1 MNRAIS
7 AEEMRSAPKKG
18 AKFSKSFPSKRFVKL
33 GRKTSEGSLHSS
45 SSTSPSAET
54 DVTFRQPSKSRLHR
68 HANRLSGVFFP
79 ASASSSGSLALGSG
93 VRWSY
98 RDKKRC
104 NDLES
109 DNDCELSSQIT
120 APGILKVFGGEICR
134 GAHYKS
140 VLASTNSSAA
150 ELVKEALDR
159 YGLGKDEADSYVLCD
174 TIGSISSH
182 QWKTEGFR
190 VVGSN
195 EKPLLLQSLW
205 KPREG
210 LARRFEIQKRSW
222 VEEQA
227 SKDRDT
233 ITAGINAQARRLQKS
248 HSRVKSTLI
257 EKKTDQQGHGRNRS
271 VLDLSHVGKAKDELI
286 SCLEESLGQD
296 SNAPSESFKEDYV
309 QLTSAPEEES
319 GQQDETETLCPLESG
334 GEREAE
340 ESEREETESSDDNNT
355 QFSIHPPRDCP
366 YLLLLQGYSL
376 TQDFVIYLLANPT
389 ILIGSSHGT
398 GNESKPDIVL
408 ASPDILPKHCC
419 LHRHSLPS
427 PTVLRPCQGASVM
440 RNGEVVKEEVLLAPG
455 DVIGLGHNYL
465 FLFKDH
471 LSNKEETCCK
481 LTQSSVSPAAGLMQH
496 PNSATESKEKIMATL
511 SPPFIISPE
520 GHYFTLS
527 YQPADEARIISEIV
541 AMGDRKTEHRPPLS
555 VAFLLCVCLQCSSA
569 QTSDLRRLLL
579 LTASLVQSSVW
590 DYTKKLAAAQT
601 EASVGV
607 GSCQDL
613 ISGLRPLVT
622 WLSNSLELLQFI
634 QNDLLMILRL
644 RAENE
649 REEEGK
655 GRVEQDESLAAM
667 ELHLSQVQSAS
678 EETTTVL
685 EEVIMLCFQ
694 QCVYYITKI
703 LHPILMGLL
712 DCNPFRE
719 SAGSP
724 TSGGLRTPYELEQLV
739 LVLSETGRL
748 LSERLLHP
756 EMSSQLMAYLF
767 YFINASLF
775 NSLMERG
782 SEPGFYQWSR
792 GVCMRANLDLLLD
805 WAHAAGL
812 GELALEHT
820 LTFSTA
826 TNLLAT
832 PRKNLLQ
839 TSWASLRREYPTLSP
854 AQLNHLLSFYSPA
867 SPCRHIWSPSVE
879 DRAAAHDTADIL
891 EDFDEHHPLVL
902 PDVGDEFH
910 LRGTVTDSGLAEQL
924 NQLQEFIK
932 NLNNSNAI
940 KDSVAQPFSSYML
953 DLSCT
958 KHLSRKLQ
966 NTELQAAEMEC
977 SEDIRLDLDRFIIDG
992 DTPKLESDIW
1002 KKFDIDSSPHD
1013 STVETLEDGGL
1024 VSECL
1029 AALKVGHFKPGGS
1042 TSRGI
1047 SALIEEEEE
1056 EELLESNSELFSL
1069 ELRRGK
1075 RGLGLSLVDTSE
1087 TSFKVEGMLVGAVIP
1102 DSPAGRCGKLRPGDQ
1117 ILAVNAVSL
1126 IGLDYHSG
1134 KELIQTSGDRLKLLV
1149 APSGWTHQTMRTDC

>member
-7 AEEMRSAPKKG
+7 SEEMRSAPKKG
-18 AKFSKSFPSKRFVKL
+18 AFSKAFPSKRFVKL

-45 SSTSPSAET
+45 SSTGPSAET
-54 DVTFRQPSKSRLHR
+54 DVTVKQPSKSRLHR
-68 HANRLSGVFFP
+68 YANRLSGVFFP
-79 ASASSSGSLALGSG
+79 ASSSSSGSVALGSG

-104 NDLES
+104 NDLEP
-109 DNDCELSSQIT
+109 DNNCELSSQIT

-159 YGLGKDEADSYVLCD
+159 YGLNKDEADSYVLCD

-257 EKKTDQQGHGRNRS
+257 EKKTDRQSQWRNGS
-271 VLDLSHVGKAKDELI
+271 VLDLSNVGQTKDQLI
-286 SCLEESLGQD
+286 DRLEEPLGQD
-296 SNAPSESFKEDYV
+296 SNVPSERFKEDYV

-319 GQQDETETLCPLESG
+319 GPQDETETLCPLEPG

-389 ILIGSSHGT
+389 ILIGSPHGT
-398 GNESKPDIVL
+398 GKESKPDIVL

-419 LHRHSLPS
+419 LHRLSLPG
-427 PTVLRPCQGASVM
+427 PTVLRPCQGATVM
-440 RNGEVVKEEVLLAPG
+440 RNGEAVNEEVLLAPG

-471 LSNKEETCCK
+471 LNDKEGACCEVS
-481 LTQSSVSPAAGLMQH
+481 QSSVSPATGLMQH
-496 PNSATESKEKIMATL
+496 PNAATESEEKIMPTL
-511 SPPFIISPE
+511 CSINSPPFIISQE
-520 GHYFTLS
+520 GRYFTLS
-527 YQPADEARIISEIV
+527 YPPEDEARIISEIV
-541 AMGDRKTEHRPPLS
+541 AMGDTKTEDRPPLS

-569 QTSDLRRLLL
+569 RLQTSDLRRLLL
-579 LTASLVQSSVW
+579 LTASRVQSSVW

-601 EASVGV
+601 EVSVGV
-607 GSCQDL
+607 GAYLQDL

-634 QNDLLMILRL
+634 QTDLLMILRL

-649 REEEGK
+649 REEEVK
-655 GRVEQDESLAAM
+655 SRVEQAGSSAAT
-667 ELHLSQVQSAS
+667 ELYLSQVQSAS

-694 QCVYYITKI
+694 QCVYYITKV
-703 LHPILMGLL
+703 LHPILTGLL

-719 SAGSP
+719 SADSP
-724 TSGGLRTPYELEQLV
+724 TSGGLKTPYELEQLV
-739 LVLSETGRL
+739 LVMSETGRL
-748 LSERLLHP
+748 LSGCLLHP

-782 SEPGFYQWSR
+782 SERGFYQWSR

-805 WAHAAGL
+805 WAHTAGL

-826 TNLLAT
+826 INLLAT

-867 SPCRHIWSPSVE
+867 SPCRHIWTPSVE

-902 PDVGDEFH
+902 PDVGDDFH
-910 LRGTVTDSGLAEQL
+910 LRGTVADSGLVEQL
-924 NQLQEFIK
+924 SQLKEFIK
-932 NLNNSNAI
+932 NLSNSNSI
-940 KDSVAQPFSSYML
+940 KDSFAQPLSLTS

-958 KHLSRKLQ
+958 NNSPQSPQ
-966 NTELQAAEMEC
+966 NMEPQAEGTGC
-977 SEDIRLDLDRFIIDG
+977 SENMKLDLDPFITHT
-992 DTPKLESDIW
+992 DTPKLQSDIW
-1002 KKFDIDSSPHD
+1002 KKFDIDSSPHG
-1013 STVETLEDGGL
+1013 SAVETLEDGGL

-1029 AALKVGHFKPGGS
+1029 AALRVGRFKGEEF
-1042 TSRGI
+1042 
-1047 SALIEEEEE
+1047 ALIEEEEE
-1056 EELLESNSELFSL
+1056 DELFQCNNELFSL

-1087 TSFKVEGMLVGAVIP
+1087 TSFKAKGMLVRAVLP
-1102 DSPAGRCGKLRPGDQ
+1102 DSPAGRCGKLLPGDQ

-1126 IGLDYHSG
+1126 IDLDYQSG
-1134 KELIQTSGDRLKLLV
+1134 KELIRTSGDRLKLLV
-1149 APSGWTHQTMRTDC
+1149 ARSGWTHQTMRTDC